1 MKYPIFII
9 LMMLILLGKLPA
21 QETKTAKSQ
30 PNKEL
35 VLQKEFIN
43 KIDSLFVHRQYTA
56 IIEECNKE
64 QPYYNQNNQKTA
76 DYNLIATYYFMGDKE
91 KSFTL
96 LENKIKSY
104 TTVFSMI
111 DILMGDYTGYR
122 QFTEVPEIKRY
133 LMNTI
138 YQKLEEEN
146 ITDTKN
152 ATILLKLILD
162 DQLTRHMSK
171 SHTKVASQ
179 TRFPYEHL
187 LDDSTIR
194 YKKRQTR
201 KDVLDFYKKTGK
213 IFSKEDVGSIYIY
226 QLALF
231 FHEDDLERR
240 EFYLGL
246 IQEGVKN
253 EIFSLRQEI
262 NFQIATEMVE
272 RGNIS
277 KYPPSE
283 IIEKYRKQYN
293 MPNYYYSLF

>member
-1 MKYPIFII
+1 MKYTTCVI
-9 LMMLILLGKLPA
+9 LMMFILLGKLPA
-21 QETKTAKSQ
+21 QETNALKPQ
-30 PNKEL
+30 PNNEL

-43 KIDSLFVHRQYTA
+43 KIDSLFVHQQYTA

-64 QPYYNQNNQKTA
+64 QPYYNPKTA
-76 DYNLIATYYFMGDKE
+76 DYNLIAAYYFMGAKE
-91 KSFTL
+91 KSLAL
-96 LENKIKSY
+96 LEKKIKSY
-104 TTVFSMI
+104 ATVFSMI

-171 SHTKVASQ
+171 SRTKVASQ

-293 MPNYYYSLF
+293 MPNYYYSYF

>member
-1 MKYPIFII
+1 MKYTTCVI
-9 LMMLILLGKLPA
+9 LMMFILLGKLPA
-21 QETKTAKSQ
+21 QETNALKPQ
-30 PNKEL
+30 PNNEL

-43 KIDSLFVHRQYTA
+43 KIDSLFVHQQYTA

-64 QPYYNQNNQKTA
+64 QPYYNQKAA
-76 DYNLIATYYFMGDKE
+76 DYNLIAAYYFMGAKE

-104 TTVFSMI
+104 ATVFSMI

-122 QFTEVPEIKRY
+122 QFVEVPKIKTY
-133 LMNTI
+133 LMNKI

-146 ITDTKN
+146 VADKRN
-152 ATILLKLILD
+152 AKILLDFYIE
-162 DQLTRHMSK
+162 DQFIRHMSK
-171 SHTKVASQ
+171 GYTKGFSN

-187 LDDSTIR
+187 IDGSTTL
-194 YKKRQTR
+194 YKAEQTAAA
-201 KDVLDFYKKTGK
+201 VFEFYNKTGK
-213 IFSKEDVGSIYIY
+213 LFSKEEVGSINTLQRLLI
-226 QLALF
+226 
-231 FHEDDLERR
+231 FHEKDISRR
-240 EFYLGL
+240 DFYLGL
-246 IQEGVKN
+246 LKEAVKK
-253 EIFSLRQEI
+253 EIFLTRDEI

-293 MPNYYYSLF
+293 MPDYNYSFF

>member
-1 MKYPIFII
+1 MKYPIFIL
-9 LMMLILLGKLPA
+9 LMMLVLWGKLLA
-21 QETKTAKSQ
+21 QETKTMNHQS
-30 PNKEL
+30 NNEL

-43 KIDSLFVHRQYTA
+43 KIDSLFVHQRYTA

-64 QPYYNQNNQKTA
+64 QPYYNRKTA
-76 DYNLIATYYFMGDKE
+76 DYNLIAAYYFMGAKE
-91 KSFTL
+91 KSLAL

-104 TTVFSMI
+104 TTVFSMF

-122 QFTEVPEIKRY
+122 QFTEVPEIKSY

-152 ATILLKLILD
+152 ATILLKLILE
-162 DQLTRHMSK
+162 DQLTRHNSK
-171 SHTKVASQ
+171 TYTKVLSQ

-187 LDDSTIR
+187 LDDSTVK
-194 YKKRQTR
+194 YKKNQTR
-201 KDVLDFYKKTGK
+201 KDIFDFYKKTGK
-213 IFSKEDVGSIYIY
+213 IFSNEDVGSIYIY

-231 FHEDDLERR
+231 FHEGDLERR

-253 EIFSLRQEI
+253 KVLSLRQEI
-262 NFQIATEMVE
+262 NFQIATEMAE

-277 KYPPSE
+277 KYPPPE

-293 MPNYYYSLF
+293 MPDYNYGLF